1 MRIEISEE
9 PIRRKQRSDKGVSR
23 GPRPADRPLRSDVG
37 RTYGI
42 PNLDVSAVDSLGA
55 YVAKSCPVRVQLRFA
70 PPAIP
75 PRESPALEP
84 FLQAGLQHEFQTN
97 AKLAEMVEV
106 VDTEG
111 GVEATRRALER
122 GVAVLMGAT
131 LPTDEA
137 GHRVGR
143 PDWLVRAKAKSPN
156 GLPGYWPVDIK
167 WHKVT
172 EPSGSRTASKYPA
185 IAAPLHRPF
194 AEAARP
200 MRGRFERVD
209 KTRRTDLLQL
219 AHYWRMLEACGHA
232 PATDGVVWGGI
243 IGTDDVVV
251 WTDLSERRFLASG
264 WTPVDRAP
272 RRRLSALEVYD
283 IEFAFRLDI
292 AATAQAHVVDP
303 AVPLLVEPTKIG
315 ECHTCEW
322 WPACSQT
329 LKAGTGD
336 VSLVPGVGQ
345 RATRRLRDAGV
356 RSRGDLASSDA
367 AKRHTLAGSGRLRRV
382 DEHADAAWIGAY
394 GASTVYRRRGVGD
407 VAAPRADVE
416 IDLDVEY
423 LTTASYLWGTLLT
436 NRSGQPF
443 AHPEGYLP
451 FFDWSTP
458 SAATDHTLLVD
469 LWAWVNAVMASAAE
483 LGLTVAIYCWS
494 AAEQTRLLAAAG
506 ELHRE
511 VEDLLGRPDVWI
523 DLHAH
528 VKRVALSADGTGLKK
543 IAQAAGFSWRDADPG
558 GMASVS
564 WFMDAVQGD
573 TAAQQRLLAY
583 NEDDVRATR
592 AIREWLSANTVPTLP
607 EVES

>member
-1 MRIEISEE
+1 MRIEIAEDQAF
-9 PIRRKQRSDKGVSR
+9 PRKRRSAKAAV
-23 GPRPADRPLRSDVG
+23 SDVDELF
-37 RTYGI
+37 GI
-42 PNLDVSAVDSLGA
+42 PKLNVSAVDPLGA
-55 YVAKSCPVRVQLRFA
+55 YVAKSCPVRVQHRFA
-70 PPAIP
+70 PPTIP
-75 PRESPALEP
+75 PRELPALEP
-84 FLQAGLQHEFQTN
+84 FLQAGLQHELQTN
-97 AKLAEMVEV
+97 AKLAELVEV
-106 VDTEG
+106 VESEG
-111 GVEATRRALER
+111 GVAATRRALER
-122 GVAVLMGAT
+122 GVAVLMGGT

-143 PDWLVRAKAKSPN
+143 PDWLVLAKAKSPN
-156 GLPGYWPVDIK
+156 GQPGYWPVDIK

-172 EPSGSRTASKYPA
+172 EPNGSRTASSYPA
-185 IAAPLHRPF
+185 LASPLDRPF
-194 AEAARP
+194 AEKARP
-200 MRGRFERVD
+200 LPGRFERVD

-243 IGTDDVVV
+243 IGTEGVVV
-251 WTDLSERRFLASG
+251 WTDLTERRFLASG

-272 RRRLSALEVYD
+272 RGRLSALELYD

-292 AATAQAHVVDP
+292 AATAQAHVIDP
-303 AVPLLVEPTKIG
+303 AVSLLVEPTKNG
-315 ECHTCEW
+315 ECATCQW
-322 WPACSQT
+322 WPACSQK

-336 VSLVPGVGQ
+336 ISLVPGVGQ
-345 RATRRLRDAGV
+345 RATRRLRNAGV
-356 RSRGDLASSDA
+356 RTRGDLASSDA
-367 AKRHTLAGSGRLRRV
+367 AKRDSLAGGGRLRRV

-394 GASTVYRRRGVGD
+394 GASTVYRRRGVVD
-407 VAAPRADVE
+407 VAAPRADIE

-423 LTTASYLWGTLLT
+423 VTAASYLWGTLLT
-436 NRSGQPF
+436 NRSGQAF
-443 AHPEGYLP
+443 AHPDGYLP

-458 SAATDHTLLVD
+458 SAATDHALLVD
-469 LWAWVNAVMASAAE
+469 LWAWLGAVMTSAAE

-494 AAEQTRLLAAAG
+494 GAEQTRLLAAAG
-506 ELHRE
+506 ELKRD
-511 VEDLLGRPDVWI
+511 VEGLLGRPDVWI

-592 AIREWLSANTVPTLP
+592 AIREWLSTNTLP
-607 EVES
+607 RLPEPE